1 MRMKDKNE
9 SSIRGSGPAVAVML
23 LALALLG
30 SRAPVVAGSFTEIF
44 YEQDC
49 SWSHNGT
56 QNAFFPLTPGYRL
69 VLEGETED
77 DGEVI
82 DVKVEATV
90 LRDLESI
97 AYQAASG
104 DMIRLKARVWEE
116 REFEDDELVEVSR
129 NFVAIC
135 RETGDVFYFG
145 EDVDDYEDGE
155 IVGHEGAWRV
165 GVDGALPG
173 ILFPGRFLL
182 GAKYFQE
189 IAPGVALDRARNVD
203 MGFGVQTPAGS
214 FDDCVGVI
222 DSSALA
228 PGEEGDPKVYCR
240 GVGLVM
246 DEDIV
251 LVERGRVPR

>member
-1 MRMKDKNE
+1 MTMRHRDE
-9 SSIRGSGPAVAVML
+9 SSITGPWLAATLALAIALAGFQPAVA
-23 LALALLG
+23 
-30 SRAPVVAGSFTEIF
+30 AGGFTEIF

-49 SWSHNGT
+49 SWAHRGT
-56 QNAFFPLTPGYRL
+56 QNAFFPLTPGYQL
-69 VLEGETED
+69 VLEGEAED
-77 DGEVI
+77 DGETIAVR
-82 DVKVEATV
+82 VEATV
-90 LRDLESI
+90 LRERERIS
-97 AYQAASG
+97 YQAASG
-104 DMIRLKARVWEE
+104 DMVRLTARVWEE

-129 NFVAIC
+129 NFLAIC

-155 IVGHEGAWRV
+155 IVGNEGAWRA

-189 IAPGVALDRARNVD
+189 IAPGVALDRAKNVD
-203 MGFGVQTPAGS
+203 MGFGVETTAGT
-214 FDDCVGVI
+214 FADCVGVV
-222 DSSALA
+222 DSTALA
-228 PGEEGDPKVYCR
+228 PDEEGDPKLYCR

-246 DEDIV
+246 DEEIV